1 MKGDYM
7 SGPVSVFDKLT
18 DEEFQLILDS
28 SQSYRDV
35 VIKVGLSDRSG
46 NFQTLKRNIRQRGL
60 STEKLDSNRR
70 LSIKKN
76 AERTNRIKKRSE
88 LSDILVENSKYT
100 NNHTLKLRLV
110 KEGILEYKCKICG
123 INEWMGKP
131 ISLQLDHQNGVHNDC
146 RLENLRLLCP
156 NCHSQTDTYG
166 AKNRKK

>member
-1 MKGDYM
+1 MP
-7 SGPVSVFDKLT
+7 GPISVFDKMA
-18 DEEFQLILDS
+18 DEELQFILDTS
-28 SQSYRDV
+28 RSYREV
-35 VIKVGLSDRSG
+35 VIKAGLSDRSG

-60 STEKLDSNRR
+60 STEKLDSNRK
-70 LSIKKN
+70 LSIKNN

-100 NNHTLKLRLV
+100 NNHALKLRLV
-110 KEGILEYKCKICG
+110 KEGVLEYKCKICG

-131 ISLQLDHQNGVHNDC
+131 ISLQLDHKNGVHNDY

>member
-1 MKGDYM
+1 MP
-7 SGPVSVFDKLT
+7 GPVSVFDKMT
-18 DEEFQLILDS
+18 DEELQFILDS
-28 SQSYRDV
+28 SRSYREV
-35 VIKVGLSDRSG
+35 VIKAGLSDRSG

-60 STEKLDSNRR
+60 STEKLDSNRK
-70 LSIKKN
+70 LSIKNN

-100 NNHTLKLRLV
+100 NNHALKLRLV
-110 KEGILEYKCKICG
+110 KEGVLEYKCKICG
-123 INEWMGKP
+123 INEWMGKT
-131 ISLQLDHQNGVHNDC
+131 ISLQLDHKNGVHNDY